1 MGLLAEHIPNVSAFD
16 QYIKRGAVK
25 QQAISASTLQQH
37 KQLPMLHQTSG
48 TLRVVSKD
56 DESRKSPEGWK
67 ATLVTGP
74 ECAE

>member
-1 MGLLAEHIPNVSAFD
+1 MCYAFNHNIKCVKSVGNICVS
-16 QYIKRGAVK
+16 I
-25 QQAISASTLQQH
+25 QQH
-37 KQLPMLHQTSG
+37 KQLPMLHQTSR

-74 ECAE
+74 EWAE